1 MRVGQVITAEQI
13 RAGRAAIG
21 WSAEQLSNAAGI
33 VRRTLVAIESQSG
46 VPSANARTLQQ
57 LQSALE
63 SAGIEFVG
71 TPSDGPGIRIR
82 TGSRD

>member
-1 MRVGQVITAEQI
+1 MVTAEQI

-46 VPSANARTLQQ
+46 VPSANARTIQNVR
-57 LQSALE
+57 SALE
-63 SAGIEFVG
+63 EAGIEFVAAPG
-71 TPSDGPGIRIR
+71 DGPGIRVR
-82 TGSRD
+82 KSSRS

>member
-1 MRVGQVITAEQI
+1 MITAEQI

-33 VRRTLVAIESQSG
+33 VRRTLVTIESQSG

-82 TGSRD
+82 PGSRD